1 MGIYNKLAKIL
12 PNSIQK
18 KLENNYE
25 IQKIITNIIWVF
37 GERGIQFLLAI
48 FIGVLLARY
57 LEPNQFGIY
66 SFGVAFVSIFSIFS
80 QLGLNGILTRDLV
93 QNSDNNDEIL
103 GTAFILRLMGCLINL
118 IVGLITIILLR
129 PNDLEVQLF
138 IFLLLISNL
147 FDAFRVISCWFEAKV
162 LSKYVFIGNSVSLLI
177 YYGLNLIFVILKF
190 PLIAFAISSIIQS
203 VFNVIFLILSYENF
217 HNKILNWQFNFTQAK
232 NLLSQSWSLI
242 LSSFGAI
249 IYLKIDQLMLSQ
261 MTTDTIVGIYSVA
274 VRLSEVWYF
283 IPIAI
288 VSSFF
293 PSLLKAKAQG
303 IEIYHSKLQKIYDLL
318 VYIALILAIPITF
331 LGTPFIK
338 LLYGDA
344 YEEAGQ
350 ILSIH
355 IWASVF
361 IFMRSLLS
369 KWLIAENLFVFSFV
383 THTSGAVVNILL
395 NLILIPQ
402 LGGIGAAIATLIS
415 YATASYFS
423 LFLNSKT
430 WDMAM
435 IMTKALIVPIRN
447 INSLITK
454 KNL

>member
-1 MGIYNKLAKIL
+1 
-12 PNSIQK
+12 
-18 KLENNYE
+18 
-25 IQKIITNIIWVF
+25 
-37 GERGIQFLLAI
+37 
-48 FIGVLLARY
+48 
-57 LEPNQFGIY
+57 
-66 SFGVAFVSIFSIFS
+66 
-80 QLGLNGILTRDLV
+80 
-93 QNSDNNDEIL
+93 
-103 GTAFILRLMGCLINL
+103 
-118 IVGLITIILLR
+118 
-129 PNDLEVQLF
+129 
-138 IFLLLISNL
+138 
-147 FDAFRVISCWFEAKV
+147 
-162 LSKYVFIGNSVSLLI
+162 
-177 YYGLNLIFVILKF
+177 
-190 PLIAFAISSIIQS
+190 
-203 VFNVIFLILSYENF
+203 
-217 HNKILNWQFNFTQAK
+217 
-232 NLLSQSWSLI
+232 
-242 LSSFGAI
+242 
-249 IYLKIDQLMLSQ
+249 
-261 MTTDTIVGIYSVA
+261 
-274 VRLSEVWYF
+274 
-283 IPIAI
+283 

-435 IMTKALIVPIRN
+435 MMTKALIVPIRN

>member
-1 MGIYNKLAKIL
+1 
-12 PNSIQK
+12 
-18 KLENNYE
+18 
-25 IQKIITNIIWVF
+25 
-37 GERGIQFLLAI
+37 
-48 FIGVLLARY
+48 
-57 LEPNQFGIY
+57 
-66 SFGVAFVSIFSIFS
+66 
-80 QLGLNGILTRDLV
+80 
-93 QNSDNNDEIL
+93 
-103 GTAFILRLMGCLINL
+103 
-118 IVGLITIILLR
+118 
-129 PNDLEVQLF
+129 
-138 IFLLLISNL
+138 
-147 FDAFRVISCWFEAKV
+147 
-162 LSKYVFIGNSVSLLI
+162 
-177 YYGLNLIFVILKF
+177 
-190 PLIAFAISSIIQS
+190 
-203 VFNVIFLILSYENF
+203 
-217 HNKILNWQFNFTQAK
+217 
-232 NLLSQSWSLI
+232 
-242 LSSFGAI
+242 
-249 IYLKIDQLMLSQ
+249 MLSQ

-435 IMTKALIVPIRN
+435 MMTKALIVPIRN

>member
-1 MGIYNKLAKIL
+1 VGIYNKLAKIL

-66 SFGVAFVSIFSIFS
+66 SFGIAFVSIFSIFS

-203 VFNVIFLILSYENF
+203 VFNVIFLIYPM
-217 HNKILNWQFNFTQAK
+217 KI
-232 NLLSQSWSLI
+232 S
-242 LSSFGAI
+242 
-249 IYLKIDQLMLSQ
+249 
-261 MTTDTIVGIYSVA
+261 TIKS
-274 VRLSEVWYF
+274 
-283 IPIAI
+283 
-288 VSSFF
+288 
-293 PSLLKAKAQG
+293 
-303 IEIYHSKLQKIYDLL
+303 
-318 VYIALILAIPITF
+318 
-331 LGTPFIK
+331 
-338 LLYGDA
+338 
-344 YEEAGQ
+344 
-350 ILSIH
+350 
-355 IWASVF
+355 
-361 IFMRSLLS
+361 
-369 KWLIAENLFVFSFV
+369 
-383 THTSGAVVNILL
+383 
-395 NLILIPQ
+395 
-402 LGGIGAAIATLIS
+402 
-415 YATASYFS
+415 
-423 LFLNSKT
+423 
-430 WDMAM
+430 
-435 IMTKALIVPIRN
+435 
-447 INSLITK
+447 
-454 KNL
+454 